1 MMGVMPKVT
10 LQFQFIFLLK
20 IRTTPVE
27 EICVL
32 FSYQQKKI
40 YIFRKKN
47 KKPESIKN
55 KNKRQISQI
64 KIIKRNL

>member
-32 FSYQQKKI
+32 FSYQQKK
-40 YIFRKKN
+40 YIFRKKI